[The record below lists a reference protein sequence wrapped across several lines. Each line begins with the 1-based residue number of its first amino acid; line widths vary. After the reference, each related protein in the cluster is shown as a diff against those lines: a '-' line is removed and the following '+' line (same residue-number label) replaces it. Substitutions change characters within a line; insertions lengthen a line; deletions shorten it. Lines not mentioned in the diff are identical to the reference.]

1 MSATTEVRRLYDH
14 ETTPL
19 NRNHIVVEVLDGP
32 GPGNASHEYEVIVF
46 AKPKEERVSCDD
58 SAAVARLRLS
68 FQNGPVKEAGA
79 NGITDEALYAVLLD
93 RLRGFQSGP
102 YACRENAVALTHLET
117 ALMWLHKRT
126 LDRER
131 RGVEGTHQ
139 K

>member
-1 MSATTEVRRLYDH
+1 MNETRSLHDH

-19 NRNHIVVEVLDGP
+19 NRDRVTVKALDGP
-32 GPGNASHEYEVIVF
+32 GPGNASHKYEIRVAQDDGDFIV
-46 AKPKEERVSCDD
+46 AN
-58 SAAVARLRLS
+58 LS

-93 RLRGFQSGP
+93 RLRGFQSGE
-102 YACRENAVALTHLET
+102 YGCRENAVALTHLET

>member
-1 MSATTEVRRLYDH
+1 MNEGRSLHDH

-19 NRNHIVVEVLDGP
+19 NRDRVTVRALDGP
-32 GPGNASHEYEVIVF
+32 GPGNVSHRYEIRVAQDDGDFIVVNF
-46 AKPKEERVSCDD
+46 E
-58 SAAVARLRLS
+58 
-68 FQNGPVKEAGA
+68 FQNGPVKEASA

-102 YACRENAVALTHLET
+102 YACRENALALINLEQ

>member
-1 MSATTEVRRLYDH
+1 MHESRELHDH
-14 ETTPL
+14 KTTPL
-19 NRNHIVVEVLDGP
+19 NRDRVAVTALDGP
-32 GPGNASHEYEVIVF
+32 GPGSASHKYEIRVAQDDGDFIIVTL
-46 AKPKEERVSCDD
+46 D
-58 SAAVARLRLS
+58 

-79 NGITDEALYAVLLD
+79 NGITDEALYAILLD

-102 YACRENAVALTHLET
+102 YACRENALALTNLEQT
-117 ALMWLHKRT
+117 LMWLHKRT

>member
-1 MSATTEVRRLYDH
+1 MSEYDQSRKLHDH

-19 NRNHIVVEVLDGP
+19 NRDHVIVLALDGP
-32 GPGNASHEYEVIVF
+32 GPGNASHHYQV
-46 AKPKEERVSCDD
+46 
-58 SAAVARLRLS
+58 RLETEHAGTVGATIA
-68 FQNGPVKEAGA
+68 FQNGPVKEAGV
-79 NGITDEALYAVLLD
+79 NGITDESLYAILLD